1 MQCAV
6 TLVSGGTGGTS
17 PLRHIQAPGT
27 GMRSPGRVLHR
38 GHGRAIEGD
47 VLGTDGPGW
56 VPAQA
61 NHPETTFCEQV
72 HSEDIAVM
80 LSSTGRPEEFRR
92 TTITV
97 TNPEMSIA
105 ISATNRVHFRTCDR
119 AINRGLGGIR
129 WSSREC
135 NGAKIFVTALQRCTQ
150 SGRSPLT
157 GQSASAPSGNGTPA
171 LLAPPF
177 RA

>member
-47 VLGTDGPGW
+47 VLGTGGPGW

-61 NHPETTFCEQV
+61 NHPEMIFFEKV
-72 HSEDIAVM
+72 ISEDIAAM

-119 AINRGLGGIR
+119 AINLWGWEASAGRAGSAMMRRFL
-129 WSSREC
+129 S
-135 NGAKIFVTALQRCTQ
+135 QRC
-150 SGRSPLT
+150 
-157 GQSASAPSGNGTPA
+157 SAVH
-171 LLAPPF
+171 
-177 RA
+177 RAADHR